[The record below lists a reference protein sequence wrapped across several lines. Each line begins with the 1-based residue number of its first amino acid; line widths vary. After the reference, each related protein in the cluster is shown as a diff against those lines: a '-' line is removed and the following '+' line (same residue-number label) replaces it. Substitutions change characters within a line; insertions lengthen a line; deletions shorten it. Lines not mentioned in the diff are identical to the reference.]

1 MKMKD
6 KLNQIFDLDPE
17 EIEKTNLPVL
27 NPTSEDMKM
36 DDFDLARNTLRDLIV
51 KNQDVLNGLVD
62 LAKDSESARVYEV
75 VGQLVKAQSEVA
87 KDLMGLHKQKKDV
100 DGDAQQKINTQN
112 NIMFAGSTSDLMK
125 MISNERAKIIDSK

>member
-6 KLNQIFDLDPE
+6 KLNQIFDLDPD
-17 EIEKTNLPVL
+17 EIEKTTLPVL

-87 KDLMGLHKQKKDV
+87 KDLMGLHKTKKDV
-100 DGDAQQKINTQN
+100 EGDTQKINTQN

>member
-6 KLNQIFDLDPE
+6 KLNQIFDLDPY
-17 EIEKTNLPVL
+17 EIEKTTLPVL

-87 KDLMGLHKQKKDV
+87 KDLMGLHKTKKDV
-100 DGDAQQKINTQN
+100 EGDTQKINTQN